1 MRAPVQKKRS
11 RDKDGRTGNQSDASA
26 PTPEAAARPARKAR
40 VRNRLII
47 AVAVVAAAVA
57 GAGVPSVVAASGQ
70 ATDAQELVEFSELTQ
85 QAVTLSHSL
94 ADERDEVTAYIA
106 AGRPEGSGLSEKRS
120 SRVDRQI
127 EEIREGAPH
136 TLRETLDTIGSVRR
150 QALTGKGDALDAHN
164 AYATAI
170 DELHGTAQELVAKLP
185 TRSGPGRLALTDLDR
200 AVEQATA
207 TRGLLLAAL
216 AVPSSTSQTGIDPAT
231 GLPVQT
237 QAGTAEETR
246 TRDALSAAAQQA
258 QVAERAALA
267 AFERGA
273 SPENKASYRNTV
285 SGPEVTTAE
294 KYLARLTGAP
304 TLSEEDA
311 ALKPAKV
318 DAALTARIEQ
328 MRGVE
333 NALAAARTG
342 QLAEQRDEDVLALE
356 IQIGLVGLCLLLA
369 VGMSMG
375 MARSLTRPLAVL
387 RLGTARLA
395 ADPAGEEPLKF
406 TGRNDEF
413 AEVVRS
419 VNALH
424 AHLAGLHER
433 LTGLETDRKHLV
445 GERVS
450 MAEERDA
457 LRKEL
462 AASTAHLERARQ
474 SIHGTFVNLA
484 LRSLGL
490 VERQLTVIE
499 NLEDSEQD
507 PDRLATLFKLDHFAT
522 VMRRHSENLLV
533 LAGAEH
539 GHSHAGPVPLVDVA
553 RAAVS
558 ETERYERIRISALPP
573 HAHLAGFA
581 ADDLSHLLAELMEN
595 ATSFSPPDAQVEV
608 SGWLL
613 ESGEVMLSV
622 QDEGIGMSEERLAEL
637 NKRLARVGTDGLYE
651 PDGDGGLGL
660 GLYVVARIAAR
671 HGIRVQL
678 RTQQQGGVTSV
689 VVLPKSI
696 LAAAPSGTLPASADA
711 SGGSAPVQL
720 AGADAEANSN
730 VLPAPRRD
738 TPDEDTPDED
748 TPARGTTDRVIAA
761 AERAVRARDEAE
773 ARAEAGQAAP
783 GEENDEAAA
792 PAEDE
797 PARSTGEEPGAPTRD
812 TPAGSTGD
820 EAAPVATDAGAG
832 PRDTAAPQG
841 EESGEADADAGPDA
855 DAAPAEAKAQASP
868 ETTMELY
875 LPSPRREQPAQDL
888 ADAADEA
895 GQDEREAG
903 GRTAAEEPREAA
915 GPAVPGPYAIGPDA
929 HERTPDEAAAPSD
942 SVPAPRPALDQQP
955 AEPAERVTDKGL
967 PKRTPKLTAPAAAPK
982 KRAGGVDAEKLRRR
996 LGGFHSG
1003 AQAGRRDVE
1012 AEIAEQPDLAGPT
1025 GEAQG
1030 DSAEE
1035 ARS

>member
-1 MRAPVQKKRS
+1 MRAPVQKKRP
-11 RDKDGRTGNQSDASA
+11 RGKDVRTGDQAEA
-26 PTPEAAARPARKAR
+26 ATPTPETAARPARKAR

-120 SRVDRQI
+120 SRVDRQV
-127 EEIREGAPH
+127 EEIREGAPAS
-136 TLRETLDTIGSVRR
+136 LRETLDTIGAVRR

-170 DELHGTAQELVAKLP
+170 NELHSTAQELVAKLP

-246 TRDALSAAAQQA
+246 TRNALSAAAQQA

-294 KYLARLTGAP
+294 KYLARLTSAP
-304 TLSEEDA
+304 TLSDEDA
-311 ALKPAKV
+311 ALKPDKV

-395 ADPAGEEPLKF
+395 ADPAGEEPVKF

-424 AHLAGLHER
+424 AHLTGLHER

-499 NLEDSEQD
+499 NLEESEQD

-558 ETERYERIRISALPP
+558 ETERYERIRISTLPP
-573 HAHLAGFA
+573 HSHLAGFA

-622 QDEGIGMSEERLAEL
+622 QDEGIGMAEERLAEL

-711 SGGSAPVQL
+711 AGGSAPVQL
-720 AGADAEANSN
+720 PGADAEANSN

-738 TPDEDTPDED
+738 TQDDSLS
-748 TPARGTTDRVIAA
+748 RGSTDRVIAA
-761 AERAVRARDEAE
+761 AEKAVRERGEPADRSGTTKADKAAEGDKAAEPAAEAE
-773 ARAEAGQAAP
+773 AEPATPAAERP
-783 GEENDEAAA
+783 AA
-792 PAEDE
+792 PAEE
-797 PARSTGEEPGAPTRD
+797 SAPAAAEVAPGAK
-812 TPAGSTGD
+812 
-820 EAAPVATDAGAG
+820 
-832 PRDTAAPQG
+832 
-841 EESGEADADAGPDA
+841 
-855 DAAPAEAKAQASP
+855 APAAETPGASP

-875 LPSPRREQPAQDL
+875 LPSPRREQPAP
-888 ADAADEA
+888 AEEPAAAGEEA
-895 GQDEREAG
+895 G
-903 GRTAAEEPREAA
+903 AEEPREADE
-915 GPAVPGPYAIGPDA
+915 PAAPGPYAIGPDA
-929 HERTPDEAAAPSD
+929 HERTRDEAAAPSD

-967 PKRTPKLTAPAAAPK
+967 PKRTPKLTAPTAAPK
-982 KRAGGVDAEKLRRR
+982 KRTGGVDAEKLRQR

-1012 AEIAEQPDLAGPT
+1012 AEIAEQPGLAGPT

>member
-1 MRAPVQKKRS
+1 MQKKRP
-11 RDKDGRTGNQSDASA
+11 RGKDVRTGDQAEA
-26 PTPEAAARPARKAR
+26 ATPTPETAARPARKAR

-120 SRVDRQI
+120 SRVDRQV
-127 EEIREGAPH
+127 EEIREGAPAS
-136 TLRETLDTIGSVRR
+136 LRETLDTIGAVRR

-170 DELHGTAQELVAKLP
+170 NELHSTAQELVAKLP

-246 TRDALSAAAQQA
+246 TRNALSAAAQQA

-294 KYLARLTGAP
+294 KYLARLTSAP
-304 TLSEEDA
+304 TLSAEDA
-311 ALKPAKV
+311 ALKPDKV

-395 ADPAGEEPLKF
+395 ADPAGEEPVKF

-424 AHLAGLHER
+424 AHLTGLHER

-499 NLEDSEQD
+499 NLEESEQD

-558 ETERYERIRISALPP
+558 ETERYERIRISTLPP
-573 HAHLAGFA
+573 HSHLAGFA

-622 QDEGIGMSEERLAEL
+622 QDEGIGMAEERLAEL

-711 SGGSAPVQL
+711 AGGSAPVQL
-720 AGADAEANSN
+720 PGADAEANSN

-738 TPDEDTPDED
+738 TQDDSLS
-748 TPARGTTDRVIAA
+748 RGSTDRVIAA
-761 AERAVRARDEAE
+761 AEKAVRERGEPADRSGTVKADKAAEGDKAAEPVAEAE
-773 ARAEAGQAAP
+773 AEPATPAAERP
-783 GEENDEAAA
+783 AA
-792 PAEDE
+792 PAEE
-797 PARSTGEEPGAPTRD
+797 SAPAAAEVAPGAK
-812 TPAGSTGD
+812 
-820 EAAPVATDAGAG
+820 
-832 PRDTAAPQG
+832 
-841 EESGEADADAGPDA
+841 
-855 DAAPAEAKAQASP
+855 APAAETPGASP

-875 LPSPRREQPAQDL
+875 LPSPRREQPAP
-888 ADAADEA
+888 AEEPAAAGEEA
-895 GQDEREAG
+895 G
-903 GRTAAEEPREAA
+903 AEEPREADE
-915 GPAVPGPYAIGPDA
+915 PAAPGPYAIGPDA
-929 HERTPDEAAAPSD
+929 HERTRDEAAAPSD

-967 PKRTPKLTAPAAAPK
+967 PKRTPKLTAPTAAPK
-982 KRAGGVDAEKLRRR
+982 KRTGGVDAEKLRQR

-1012 AEIAEQPDLAGPT
+1012 AEIAEQPGLAGPT

>member
-1 MRAPVQKKRS
+1 MQKKRP
-11 RDKDGRTGNQSDASA
+11 RGKDDRTVNQSDASA
-26 PTPEAAARPARKAR
+26 PTPEPAAPPARKAR

-120 SRVDRQI
+120 ARVDRQV
-127 EEIREGAPH
+127 EELREGAPH
-136 TLRETLDTIGSVRR
+136 TLRETLDTIGAVRR

-170 DELHGTAQELVAKLP
+170 GELHGTAQELVAKLP
-185 TRSGPGRLALTDLDR
+185 TRSGAGRLALTDLDR

-216 AVPSSTSQTGIDPAT
+216 AVPSSAPQTTIDPVT
-231 GLPVQT
+231 GLPVQS
-237 QAGTAEETR
+237 QGGTAEESR
-246 TRDALSAAAQQA
+246 TRNALSAAAQQA

-304 TLSEEDA
+304 TLSAEDT
-311 ALKPAKV
+311 ALEPDKV

-342 QLAEQRDEDVLALE
+342 QLAEQRDDDVLALE

-395 ADPAGEEPLKF
+395 ADPAGEEPIKF
-406 TGRNDEF
+406 TGRDDEF

-424 AHLAGLHER
+424 AHLTGLHER
-433 LTGLETDRKHLV
+433 LTGLEADRKHLV

-499 NLEDSEQD
+499 NLEESEQD

-558 ETERYERIRISALPP
+558 ETERYERIRISTLPP
-573 HAHLAGFA
+573 HSHLAGFA

-595 ATSFSPPDAQVEV
+595 ATSFSPPDAHVEV

-622 QDEGIGMSEERLAEL
+622 QDEGIGMAEERLGDL

-671 HGIRVQL
+671 HGIRVRL

-711 SGGSAPVQL
+711 AGGSAPVQL
-720 AGADAEANSN
+720 PGADAEANSN

-738 TPDEDTPDED
+738 GQDDGALARDTADP
-748 TPARGTTDRVIAA
+748 VIAA
-761 AERAVRARDEAE
+761 AEKAVRERGTEDPADATEGADSAE
-773 ARAEAGQAAP
+773 
-783 GEENDEAAA
+783 
-792 PAEDE
+792 
-797 PARSTGEEPGAPTRD
+797 
-812 TPAGSTGD
+812 
-820 EAAPVATDAGAG
+820 AG
-832 PRDTAAPQG
+832 PRDTAAPAA
-841 EESGEADADAGPDA
+841 GEAPGKDTPAEAAAPDASEA
-855 DAAPAEAKAQASP
+855 DAAPEPARESSP
-868 ETTMELY
+868 ETTMELH
-875 LPSPRREQPAQDL
+875 LPSPRREQPAAPAEDR
-888 ADAADEA
+888 AAEEEA
-895 GQDEREAG
+895 PSP
-903 GRTAAEEPREAA
+903 EEPREADE
-915 GPAVPGPYAIGPDA
+915 PAAPGPYAIGPDA
-929 HERTPDEAAAPSD
+929 HERTRDEAAAPSD

-955 AEPAERVTDKGL
+955 AEPAERVTVKGL
-967 PKRTPKLTAPAAAPK
+967 PKRTPKLTAPTTAPK
-982 KRAGGVDAEKLRRR
+982 KRTGGVDAEKLRRR

-1012 AEIAEQPDLAGPT
+1012 AEIAEQPGLGGTT

>member
-1 MRAPVQKKRS
+1 MQKKRPRGEDS
-11 RDKDGRTGNQSDASA
+11 RTGNQSDAPA
-26 PTPEAAARPARKAR
+26 PTPETAARPARKAR

-57 GAGVPSVVAASGQ
+57 GAGVPSVVTASGQ

-120 SRVDRQI
+120 ARVDLQI
-127 EEIREGAPH
+127 EEIRAGAPR
-136 TLRETLDTIGSVRR
+136 TLREILDAIGSVRR

-170 DELHGTAQELVAKLP
+170 DELHGTAQELVARLP

-207 TRGLLLAAL
+207 ARGLLLAAL
-216 AVPSSTSQTGIDPAT
+216 AVPGGAPQTGTDPVT

-237 QAGTAEETR
+237 QAPAAEETR
-246 TRDALSAAAQQA
+246 TRNALSAAAQQA

-294 KYLARLTGAP
+294 KYLARLTSAP
-304 TLSEEDA
+304 TLSDEDA
-311 ALKPAKV
+311 ALKPDKV

-369 VGMSMG
+369 AGMSMG

-395 ADPAGEEPLKF
+395 ADPAGEEPVKF

-424 AHLAGLHER
+424 AHLTSLHER
-433 LTGLETDRKHLV
+433 LSGLETDRKHLV

-462 AASTAHLERARQ
+462 AASTVHLERARQ

-499 NLEDSEQD
+499 NLEESEQD

-558 ETERYERIRISALPP
+558 ETERYERVRISTLPP
-573 HAHLAGFA
+573 HSHLAGFA

-613 ESGEVMLSV
+613 ENGEVMLSV
-622 QDEGIGMSEERLAEL
+622 QDEGIGMAEERLAEL

-696 LAAAPSGTLPASADA
+696 LAAAPSGTLPPSADSA
-711 SGGSAPVQL
+711 GGSAAVQL
-720 AGADAEANSN
+720 PGADAEANSN

-738 TPDEDTPDED
+738 SQDDDSL
-748 TPARGTTDRVIAA
+748 ARGSTDRVIAA
-761 AERAVRARDEAE
+761 AEKAVRERGEPADK
-773 ARAEAGQAAP
+773 ARAQAAAEP
-783 GEENDEAAA
+783 AAQAAA
-792 PAEDE
+792 E
-797 PARSTGEEPGAPTRD
+797 S
-812 TPAGSTGD
+812 
-820 EAAPVATDAGAG
+820 AAPVAAESADELATPVAEEPAAEETAVEE
-832 PRDTAAPQG
+832 TAA
-841 EESGEADADAGPDA
+841 A
-855 DAAPAEAKAQASP
+855 DAAAGTRAPAGETAPKASP
-868 ETTMELY
+868 ETTMELH
-875 LPSPRREQPAQDL
+875 LPSPRREQPAPAEEQE
-888 ADAADEA
+888 AAGKA
-895 GQDEREAG
+895 
-903 GRTAAEEPREAA
+903 AAEEERAA
-915 GPAVPGPYAIGPDA
+915 DGPAAPGPYAIGPDA
-929 HERTPDEAAAPSD
+929 HERTRDEAAAPSD

-967 PKRTPKLTAPAAAPK
+967 PKRTPKLTAPTAAPK
-982 KRAGGVDAEKLRRR
+982 KRVGGVDAEKLRHR

-1012 AEIAEQPDLAGPT
+1012 AEIADQPDLAGPT

>member
-1 MRAPVQKKRS
+1 MRAPVQKKRP
-11 RDKDGRTGNQSDASA
+11 RGKDVPTGDQAEA
-26 PTPEAAARPARKAR
+26 ATPTPETAARPARKAR
-40 VRNRLII
+40 VRNRLVI

-120 SRVDRQI
+120 SRVDRQV
-127 EEIREGAPH
+127 EEIREAAPD
-136 TLRETLDTIGSVRR
+136 TLRETLDTIGAVRR

-170 DELHGTAQELVAKLP
+170 NELHSTAQELVAKLP

-216 AVPSSTSQTGIDPAT
+216 AVPSSSSQTGVDPVT

-237 QAGTAEETR
+237 QAGTAEESR
-246 TRDALSAAAQQA
+246 TRNALSAAAQQA

-294 KYLARLTGAP
+294 KYLARLTSAP
-304 TLSEEDA
+304 TLSDEDA
-311 ALKPAKV
+311 ALKPDKV

-395 ADPAGEEPLKF
+395 ADPAGEEPVKF

-424 AHLAGLHER
+424 AHLTGLHER

-499 NLEDSEQD
+499 NLEESEQD

-539 GHSHAGPVPLVDVA
+539 GHSHAGPVALVDVA

-558 ETERYERIRISALPP
+558 ETERYERIRISTLPP
-573 HAHLAGFA
+573 HSHLAGFA

-622 QDEGIGMSEERLAEL
+622 QDEGIGMAEERLAEL

-711 SGGSAPVQL
+711 AGGSAPVQL
-720 AGADAEANSN
+720 PGADAEANSN
-730 VLPAPRRD
+730 ALPAPRRD
-738 TPDEDTPDED
+738 TQDDDSL
-748 TPARGTTDRVIAA
+748 ARGSTDRVIAA
-761 AERAVRARDEAE
+761 AEKAVRERGEPADRSGAGKAAE
-773 ARAEAGQAAP
+773 AAEPAEATGDEPAAEAQAEPATP
-783 GEENDEAAA
+783 AGEQPAA
-792 PAEDE
+792 PAEESAPAAAE
-797 PARSTGEEPGAPTRD
+797 PAP
-812 TPAGSTGD
+812 
-820 EAAPVATDAGAG
+820 
-832 PRDTAAPQG
+832 
-841 EESGEADADAGPDA
+841 
-855 DAAPAEAKAQASP
+855 EAKAPAAEPETRGASP

-875 LPSPRREQPAQDL
+875 LPSPRREQPA
-888 ADAADEA
+888 AEEPKAAEEA
-895 GQDEREAG
+895 
-903 GRTAAEEPREAA
+903 AAEEPREADE
-915 GPAVPGPYAIGPDA
+915 PAAPGPYAIGPDA
-929 HERTPDEAAAPSD
+929 HERTRDEAAAPSD
-942 SVPAPRPALDQQP
+942 SVPAPRPALDQQS

-967 PKRTPKLTAPAAAPK
+967 PKRTPKLTAPTAAPK
-982 KRAGGVDAEKLRRR
+982 KRTGGVDAERLRQR

-1012 AEIAEQPDLAGPT
+1012 AEIAEQPGLAGPT

>member
-1 MRAPVQKKRS
+1 MQKKRP
-11 RDKDGRTGNQSDASA
+11 RGKDVRTGDQAEA
-26 PTPEAAARPARKAR
+26 ATPTPETTARPARKAR

-120 SRVDRQI
+120 SRVDRQV
-127 EEIREGAPH
+127 EEIREGAPD
-136 TLRETLDTIGSVRR
+136 TLRETLDTIGAVRR

-170 DELHGTAQELVAKLP
+170 NELHSTAQELVAKLP
-185 TRSGPGRLALTDLDR
+185 TRSGPGRLALNDLDR

-216 AVPSSTSQTGIDPAT
+216 AVPSSTSQTGVDPVT

-246 TRDALSAAAQQA
+246 TRNALSAAAQQA

-294 KYLARLTGAP
+294 KYLARLTSAP
-304 TLSEEDA
+304 TLSDEDA
-311 ALKPAKV
+311 ALKPDKV

-395 ADPAGEEPLKF
+395 ADPAGEEPVKF

-424 AHLAGLHER
+424 AHLTGLHER

-499 NLEDSEQD
+499 NLEESEQD

-558 ETERYERIRISALPP
+558 ETERYERIRISTLPP
-573 HAHLAGFA
+573 HSHLAGFA

-622 QDEGIGMSEERLAEL
+622 QDEGIGMAEERLAEL

-696 LAAAPSGTLPASADA
+696 LAAAPSGTLPASADTA
-711 SGGSAPVQL
+711 GGSAPVQL
-720 AGADAEANSN
+720 PGVDAEANSN

-738 TPDEDTPDED
+738 APD
-748 TPARGTTDRVIAA
+748 
-761 AERAVRARDEAE
+761 
-773 ARAEAGQAAP
+773 
-783 GEENDEAAA
+783 
-792 PAEDE
+792 
-797 PARSTGEEPGAPTRD
+797 
-812 TPAGSTGD
+812 
-820 EAAPVATDAGAG
+820 
-832 PRDTAAPQG
+832 
-841 EESGEADADAGPDA
+841 
-855 DAAPAEAKAQASP
+855 DAAPRP
-868 ETTMELY
+868 L
-875 LPSPRREQPAQDL
+875 
-888 ADAADEA
+888 
-895 GQDEREAG
+895 
-903 GRTAAEEPREAA
+903 
-915 GPAVPGPYAIGPDA
+915 GPV
-929 HERTPDEAAAPSD
+929 H
-942 SVPAPRPALDQQP
+942 
-955 AEPAERVTDKGL
+955 
-967 PKRTPKLTAPAAAPK
+967 
-982 KRAGGVDAEKLRRR
+982 
-996 LGGFHSG
+996 
-1003 AQAGRRDVE
+1003 
-1012 AEIAEQPDLAGPT
+1012 
-1025 GEAQG
+1025 
-1030 DSAEE
+1030 
-1035 ARS
+1035 

>member
-1 MRAPVQKKRS
+1 MRAPVQKKRP
-11 RDKDGRTGNQSDASA
+11 RGKDVRTGDQAEA
-26 PTPEAAARPARKAR
+26 ATPTPETTARPARKAR

-120 SRVDRQI
+120 SRVDRQV
-127 EEIREGAPH
+127 EEIREGAPD
-136 TLRETLDTIGSVRR
+136 TLRETLDTIGAVRR

-170 DELHGTAQELVAKLP
+170 NELHSTAQELVAKLP
-185 TRSGPGRLALTDLDR
+185 TRSGPGRLALNDLDR

-216 AVPSSTSQTGIDPAT
+216 AVPSSTSQTGVDPVT

-246 TRDALSAAAQQA
+246 TRNALSAAAQQA

-294 KYLARLTGAP
+294 KYLAAAHQRADPLRRGRRSSSP
-304 TLSEEDA
+304 TRST
-311 ALKPAKV
+311 PPSP
-318 DAALTARIEQ
+318 ARIEQ

-395 ADPAGEEPLKF
+395 ADPAGEEPVKF

-424 AHLAGLHER
+424 AHLTGLHER

-499 NLEDSEQD
+499 NLEESEQD

-558 ETERYERIRISALPP
+558 ETERYERIRISTLPP
-573 HAHLAGFA
+573 HSHLAGFA

-622 QDEGIGMSEERLAEL
+622 QDEGIGMAEERLAEL

-651 PDGDGGLGL
+651 PDGDWRPRARPVRGGPHRGP
-660 GLYVVARIAAR
+660 AR
-671 HGIRVQL
+671 HPRPAPHPAAGRRHQRRGAAQVDPGRRPLGHPARLRRHRGRLRPGPAAGRRRRGQL
-678 RTQQQGGVTSV
+678 QR
-689 VVLPKSI
+689 
-696 LAAAPSGTLPASADA
+696 PAR
-711 SGGSAPVQL
+711 
-720 AGADAEANSN
+720 
-730 VLPAPRRD
+730 PAPRR
-738 TPDEDTPDED
+738 P
-748 TPARGTTDRVIAA
+748 RR
-761 AERAVRARDEAE
+761 RL
-773 ARAEAGQAAP
+773 
-783 GEENDEAAA
+783 
-792 PAEDE
+792 
-797 PARSTGEEPGAPTRD
+797 
-812 TPAGSTGD
+812 
-820 EAAPVATDAGAG
+820 AG
-832 PRDTAAPQG
+832 PRLHRPG
-841 EESGEADADAGPDA
+841 HRR
-855 DAAPAEAKAQASP
+855 
-868 ETTMELY
+868 
-875 LPSPRREQPAQDL
+875 RREGRTGTRRARGPVRHRQ
-888 ADAADEA
+888 
-895 GQDEREAG
+895 G
-903 GRTAAEEPREAA
+903 GRGGRARRGPR
-915 GPAVPGPYAIGPDA
+915 
-929 HERTPDEAAAPSD
+929 
-942 SVPAPRPALDQQP
+942 
-955 AEPAERVTDKGL
+955 
-967 PKRTPKLTAPAAAPK
+967 
-982 KRAGGVDAEKLRRR
+982 
-996 LGGFHSG
+996 
-1003 AQAGRRDVE
+1003 
-1012 AEIAEQPDLAGPT
+1012 
-1025 GEAQG
+1025 
-1030 DSAEE
+1030 
-1035 ARS
+1035 

>member
-1 MRAPVQKKRS
+1 MQKKRP
-11 RDKDGRTGNQSDASA
+11 RGKDVRTGDQAEA
-26 PTPEAAARPARKAR
+26 ATPTPETAARPARKAR

-120 SRVDRQI
+120 SRVDRQV
-127 EEIREGAPH
+127 EEIREGAPD
-136 TLRETLDTIGSVRR
+136 TLRETLDTISAVRR

-170 DELHGTAQELVAKLP
+170 NELHSTAQELVAKLP

-216 AVPSSTSQTGIDPAT
+216 AVPSSTSQTGIDPVT
-231 GLPVQT
+231 GLPVQA

-246 TRDALSAAAQQA
+246 TRNALSAAAQQA

-294 KYLARLTGAP
+294 KYLARLTSAP
-304 TLSEEDA
+304 TLSAEDA
-311 ALKPAKV
+311 ALKPDKV
-318 DAALTARIEQ
+318 DAALTARVEQ

-395 ADPAGEEPLKF
+395 ADPAGEEPVKF

-424 AHLAGLHER
+424 AHLTGLHER

-499 NLEDSEQD
+499 NLEESEQD

-558 ETERYERIRISALPP
+558 ETERYERIRISTLPP
-573 HAHLAGFA
+573 HSHLAGFA

-613 ESGEVMLSV
+613 ENGEVMLSV
-622 QDEGIGMSEERLAEL
+622 QDEGIGMAEERLAEL

-711 SGGSAPVQL
+711 AGGSAPAQL
-720 AGADAEANSN
+720 PGADAEANSN

-738 TPDEDTPDED
+738 AQDDDSL
-748 TPARGTTDRVIAA
+748 ARGSTDRVIAA
-761 AERAVRARDEAE
+761 AEKAVRERGEPADRSGAAKAAEATGSEATGDEATGDE
-773 ARAEAGQAAP
+773 AAG
-783 GEENDEAAA
+783 DEAAA
-792 PAEDE
+792 PAEAE
-797 PARSTGEEPGAPTRD
+797 PA
-812 TPAGSTGD
+812 TPAGERPAAPAEE
-820 EAAPVATDAGAG
+820 EAAPAAAEAGAG
-832 PRDTAAPQG
+832 PTAP
-841 EESGEADADAGPDA
+841 ETP
-855 DAAPAEAKAQASP
+855 P

-875 LPSPRREQPAQDL
+875 LPSPRREQPA
-888 ADAADEA
+888 AEEPEAAE
-895 GQDEREAG
+895 QPV
-903 GRTAAEEPREAA
+903 AAEEPREAA
-915 GPAVPGPYAIGPDA
+915 EPAAPSPYAIGPDA
-929 HERTPDEAAAPSD
+929 HERTRDEAAAPSD

-955 AEPAERVTDKGL
+955 AEPVERVTDKGL
-967 PKRTPKLTAPAAAPK
+967 PKRTPKLTAPTAAPK
-982 KRAGGVDAEKLRRR
+982 KRTGGVDAEKLRQR

-1012 AEIAEQPDLAGPT
+1012 AEIAEQPGLSGST

>member
-11 RDKDGRTGNQSDASA
+11 RGKGDRTGNQSDASA
-26 PTPEAAARPARKAR
+26 PTPEAVARPARKAR

-106 AGRPEGSGLSEKRS
+106 AGRPEGSGLSEERS
-120 SRVDRQI
+120 ARVDRQV
-127 EEIREGAPH
+127 EEIREGAPSA
-136 TLRETLDTIGSVRR
+136 LRETLDTIGSVRR

-170 DELHGTAQELVAKLP
+170 AELHGTAQELVAQLP

-207 TRGLLLAAL
+207 ARGLLLAAL
-216 AVPSSTSQTGIDPAT
+216 AVPSSAPQTSIDPAT

-237 QAGTAEETR
+237 QGGTAEETR
-246 TRDALSAAAQQA
+246 TRNALSAAAQQA

-273 SPENKASYRNTV
+273 SPENKASFHNTV

-304 TLSEEDA
+304 TLSAEDA
-311 ALKPAKV
+311 ALKPDKV

-342 QLAEQRDEDVLALE
+342 QLAEQRDDDVLALE
-356 IQIGLVGLCLLLA
+356 IQIGLIGLCLLLA

-395 ADPAGEEPLKF
+395 ADPAGEEPVKF

-413 AEVVRS
+413 AEVVGS

-424 AHLAGLHER
+424 AHLTGLHER

-445 GERVS
+445 GERIS

-462 AASTAHLERARQ
+462 AASSAHLERARQ
-474 SIHGTFVNLA
+474 SIHGTFVSLA

-499 NLEDSEQD
+499 NLEESEHD

-558 ETERYERIRISALPP
+558 ETERYERVRISALPP

-622 QDEGIGMSEERLAEL
+622 QDEGIGMAEERLIDL
-637 NKRLARVGTDGLYE
+637 NKRLGRVGTDGLYE

-696 LAAAPSGTLPASADA
+696 LAAAPSGTLPPSADA
-711 SGGSAPVQL
+711 AGGSAPVQL
-720 AGADAEANSN
+720 PGADAEANSN
-730 VLPAPRRD
+730 VLPAPRREAQD
-738 TPDEDTPDED
+738 DGAL
-748 TPARGTTDRVIAA
+748 ARGTADPVIAA
-761 AERAVRARDEAE
+761 AEKAVRRHGT
-773 ARAEAGQAAP
+773 EAG
-783 GEENDEAAA
+783 DE
-792 PAEDE
+792 
-797 PARSTGEEPGAPTRD
+797 
-812 TPAGSTGD
+812 
-820 EAAPVATDAGAG
+820 
-832 PRDTAAPQG
+832 
-841 EESGEADADAGPDA
+841 
-855 DAAPAEAKAQASP
+855 APAEAADAAGDEPATPAEGEQATPVAADAAGPEAGDAPAVDTPAEPAAPAASP
-868 ETTMELY
+868 ETTMELH
-875 LPSPRREQPAQDL
+875 LPSPRRELPAP
-888 ADAADEA
+888 AGERPPGAAA
-895 GQDEREAG
+895 PAPQ
-903 GRTAAEEPREAA
+903 EPREAA
-915 GPAVPGPYAIGPDA
+915 EAAAPGPYVIGPEA
-929 HERTPDEAAAPSD
+929 HERTRDEAAAPSD
-942 SVPAPRPALDQQP
+942 SVPAPRPAPDQQP
-955 AEPAERVTDKGL
+955 AGPAERVTDKGL
-967 PKRTPKLTAPAAAPK
+967 PKRTPKLTAPAATPK
-982 KRAGGVDAEKLRRR
+982 KRSGGVDAEKLRRR

-1012 AEIAEQPDLAGPT
+1012 AEIADEPGLEGPT
-1025 GEAQG
+1025 GDAQG